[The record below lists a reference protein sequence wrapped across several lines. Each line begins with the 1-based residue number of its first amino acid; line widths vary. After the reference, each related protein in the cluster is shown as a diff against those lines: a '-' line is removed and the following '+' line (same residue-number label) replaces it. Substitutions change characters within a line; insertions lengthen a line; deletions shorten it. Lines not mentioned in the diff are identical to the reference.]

1 MIAVRRE
8 KPTRKIFHKYAKP
21 SSLIM
26 QAEKKEISTQ
36 ATCEKV
42 KKTRKM

>member
-26 QAEKKEISTQ
+26 QAEKKRNFDSGD
-36 ATCEKV
+36 
-42 KKTRKM
+42 M